1 METRNENAVQLAGKL
16 VMLNR
21 TLVTTNLVICEGT
34 LQITRESGVSDY
46 IPILFDNTLNNI
58 SLDSFIAIKG
68 QFRSRDIPK
77 ADGKIKVQL
86 YVYVKDIV
94 VLSEPLYKNEIE
106 LNGYVCKQPT
116 LRNTPTGKQI
126 ADLLV
131 ACNFS
136 KDKSAYIPVISWG
149 REARKSGK
157 YIVGTEVKI
166 LGRIQSRKYTK
177 IINEAQEEFVA
188 YELSAN
194 QIDCVANIS
203 D

>member
-1 METRNENAVQLAGKL
+1 METRNENVVQLAGKL
-16 VMLNR
+16 VSMNK
-21 TLVTTNLVICEGT
+21 VWSTNDLIICEGI
-34 LQITRESGVSDY
+34 LQINRESGVSDY

-58 SLDSFIAIKG
+58 SLDSFITVKG

-77 ADGKIKVQL
+77 SDGKIKVQL
-86 YVYVKDIV
+86 YVYAKDTAI
-94 VLSEPLYKNEIE
+94 LSEPLYRNEIE
-106 LNGYVCKQPT
+106 LNGYICKQPI
-116 LRNTPTGKQI
+116 LRTTPSGKQI
-126 ADLLV
+126 SDLLV
-131 ACNFS
+131 ACNYS
-136 KDKSAYIPVISWG
+136 RDKSAYIPIITWG

-157 YIVGTEVKI
+157 YTVGTEVKV

-203 D
+203 G

>member
-1 METRNENAVQLAGKL
+1 M
-16 VMLNR
+16 
-21 TLVTTNLVICEGT
+21 
-34 LQITRESGVSDY
+34 
-46 IPILFDNTLNNI
+46 NNI

-106 LNGYVCKQPT
+106 LNGYICKQPT

-177 IINEAQEEFVA
+177 TINETQEEFVA

-194 QIDCVANIS
+194 QIDCVTNIS

>member
-1 METRNENAVQLAGKL
+1 
-16 VMLNR
+16 
-21 TLVTTNLVICEGT
+21 
-34 LQITRESGVSDY
+34 
-46 IPILFDNTLNNI
+46 
-58 SLDSFIAIKG
+58 
-68 QFRSRDIPK
+68 
-77 ADGKIKVQL
+77 
-86 YVYVKDIV
+86 
-94 VLSEPLYKNEIE
+94 
-106 LNGYVCKQPT
+106 LNGYICKQPT

-194 QIDCVANIS
+194 QIDCVTNIS